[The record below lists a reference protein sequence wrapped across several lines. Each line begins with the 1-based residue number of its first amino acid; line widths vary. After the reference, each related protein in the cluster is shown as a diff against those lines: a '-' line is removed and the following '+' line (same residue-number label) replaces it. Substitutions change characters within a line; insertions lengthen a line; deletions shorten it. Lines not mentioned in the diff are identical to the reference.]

1 MELSEAARAWRDCGI
16 AAGDSVLLHS
26 DSLRWSV
33 QRRRAG
39 QPWSAQ
45 ALLDSLLEA
54 LGPEGTLL
62 LPLFNFDFAGGK
74 PFDIRSTPSHM
85 GALTEAARLHPAAV
99 RTGHPIYSFA
109 VIGARAASVRGLDNF
124 SGYGADSPFALLREW
139 DGKVAVLDLSDQA
152 SMTYH
157 HHVEEM
163 CAAPWRYHKVFE
175 GDCTDAAG
183 HTSRKR
189 YGLYVRDLA
198 ARIETWVEPMGE
210 RLWAKGLWQGCRPK
224 EGAGLRWVRAR
235 ALFHEV
241 AGVIQRGEAENL
253 LYRIGDKA

>member
-1 MELSEAARAWRDCGI
+1 MELSEAAQAWRGCGI
-16 AAGDSVLLHS
+16 EAGDSLLLHS

-33 QRRRAG
+33 GRRRAG
-39 QPWSAQ
+39 LPWSAE

-54 LGPEGTLL
+54 VSPGGTLL
-62 LPLFNFDFAGGK
+62 LPLFNFDFAAGK
-74 PFDIRSTPSHM
+74 PFDMRSTPSHM
-85 GALTEAARLHPAAV
+85 GALTEAARRHPQAV

-109 VIGARAASVRGLDNF
+109 VIGAHAPAVRGLDNF

-139 DGKVAVLDLSDQA
+139 DGKVGVLDLSDQA

-175 GDCTDAAG
+175 GDYTDALG
-183 HTSRKR
+183 TTCRKR

-198 ARIETWVEPMGE
+198 AGVQTWVEPMGE
-210 RLWAKGLWQGCRPK
+210 RLWAQGLWQGCRPMQ
-224 EGAGLRWVRAR
+224 GAGLRWVRAR
-235 ALFHEV
+235 ALFDEV
-241 AGVIQRGEAENL
+241 AGVIRRGEAENL
-253 LYRIGDKA
+253 LYRIGEKA